1 MNMLKNVA
9 KMYCKKNPIKVAAT
23 VGAGI
28 VAGPILGAGVLLT
41 TAASVGGFLLVK
53 NLKIKTKIIT

>member
-1 MNMLKNVA
+1 MNTLKNVA

-41 TAASVGGFLLVK
+41 TAASVGGFFIGKKLEDK
-53 NLKIKTKIIT
+53 NKK

>member
-23 VGAGI
+23 IGAAVVAGPVLGAGI
-28 VAGPILGAGVLLT
+28 ILT
-41 TAASVGGFLLVK
+41 TAASFGGYLIGK
-53 NLKIKTKIIT
+53 KIEDKPKQ